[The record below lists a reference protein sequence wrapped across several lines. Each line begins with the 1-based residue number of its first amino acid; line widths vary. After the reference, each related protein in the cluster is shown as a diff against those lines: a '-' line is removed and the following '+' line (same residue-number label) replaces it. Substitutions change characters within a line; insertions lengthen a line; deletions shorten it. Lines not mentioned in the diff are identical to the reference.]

1 MPASP
6 HIELPLALIHQ
17 GKVRDIYDIDK
28 HNMLIV
34 ASDRLSAFDVIF
46 DQPILNKGKIL
57 TSIANYWFDKTGH
70 IIQNHL
76 TGIPLDEVLPAAESK
91 ALEGRAIVV
100 KKLKPLPIEAVVRGY
115 IIGSG
120 WKEYISLGSV
130 CGISL
135 PSGLKLADK
144 LANPIY
150 TPSSKAAA
158 GEHDTNI
165 SFADTETLVGADL
178 AQQVRNKSLEIYNYA
193 SKHASDRGIII
204 ADTKFE
210 FGLDSNNQLTLM
222 DEALTPDSSRFWP
235 LSDYL
240 PGESP
245 KSFDK
250 QIIRD
255 YLETL
260 EWNKT
265 PPAPIIP
272 NEIMTKAA
280 YKYQEIQTIL
290 CN

>member
-1 MPASP
+1 MAD
-6 HIELPLALIHQ
+6 
-17 GKVRDIYDIDK
+17 KDNIDK
-28 HNMLIV
+28 GLPNVDQEVILPKEDLV
-34 ASDRLSAFDVIF
+34 VTEEEKLSEVTPEGAEVIM
-46 DQPILNKGKIL
+46 DEEGGAEIN
-57 TSIANYWFDKTGH
+57 
-70 IIQNHL
+70 
-76 TGIPLDEVLPAAESK
+76 LDPMTEQQ
-91 ALEGRAIVV
+91 
-100 KKLKPLPIEAVVRGY
+100 
-115 IIGSG
+115 
-120 WKEYISLGSV
+120 
-130 CGISL
+130 
-135 PSGLKLADK
+135 
-144 LANPIY
+144 
-150 TPSSKAAA
+150 AA
-158 GEHDTNI
+158 GEHDANI
-165 SFADTETLVGADL
+165 SFADTEALVGADL

-260 EWNKT
+260 EWNKA

>member
-1 MPASP
+1 MSTSP
-6 HIELPLALIHQ
+6 HRELSLPLIHQ

-28 HNMLIV
+28 NNMLIV

-46 DQPILNKGKIL
+46 DQPILDKGKIL
-57 TSIANYWFDKTGH
+57 TSIANYWFDKTEH

-76 TGIPLDEVLPAAESK
+76 TGIALKDVLPEKESR

-120 WKEYISLGSV
+120 WKEYLNLGSV

-135 PSGLKLADK
+135 PSGLKLAEK
-144 LANPIY
+144 LESPIY

-165 SFADTETLVGADL
+165 SFAETEALVGAGL
-178 AQQVRNKSLEIYNYA
+178 AKQIRDKSFALYSFA
-193 SKHASDRGIII
+193 SEHALNRGIII

-210 FGLDSNNQLTLM
+210 FGLDSNNQLSLM

-240 PGESP
+240 PGQSP

-260 EWNKT
+260 DWNKA
-265 PPAPIIP
+265 PPAPSIP
-272 NEIMTKAA
+272 KEIMTMAA
-280 YKYQEIQTIL
+280 NKYKDIHTIL
-290 CN
+290 CK

>member
-1 MPASP
+1 M
-6 HIELPLALIHQ
+6 
-17 GKVRDIYDIDK
+17 
-28 HNMLIV
+28 
-34 ASDRLSAFDVIF
+34 
-46 DQPILNKGKIL
+46 
-57 TSIANYWFDKTGH
+57 SIATDLILGRR
-70 IIQNHL
+70 QN
-76 TGIPLDEVLPAAESK
+76 
-91 ALEGRAIVV
+91 
-100 KKLKPLPIEAVVRGY
+100 
-115 IIGSG
+115 
-120 WKEYISLGSV
+120 
-130 CGISL
+130 
-135 PSGLKLADK
+135 
-144 LANPIY
+144 
-150 TPSSKAAA
+150 
-158 GEHDTNI
+158 
-165 SFADTETLVGADL
+165 L

-222 DEALTPDSSRFWP
+222 DEALTPDSSRFWS